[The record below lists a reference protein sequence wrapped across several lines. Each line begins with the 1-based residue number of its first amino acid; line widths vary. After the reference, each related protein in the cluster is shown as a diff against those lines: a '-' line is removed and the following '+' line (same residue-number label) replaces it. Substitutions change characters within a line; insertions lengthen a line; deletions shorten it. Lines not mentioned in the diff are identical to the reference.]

1 MHTYEKNAVHVLYC
15 IKIRMFLVLK
25 PGDKLAGAKTLKRK
39 RQLRELVENFNAGH
53 QDDFF
58 DSTPYRKRAKRAPVR
73 QIM

>member
-1 MHTYEKNAVHVLYC
+1 MLAFEK
-15 IKIRMFLVLK
+15 KIRYYIALKSVFSLVLN